1 MGKTAYEKGMKTRRK
16 VLGDEWVDRAERTKT
31 SFNAE
36 FQDLITRYAWN
47 EIWNRKGLDH
57 RTRRMLVITAMVA
70 LGRWEEYQLHV
81 RAAAGDVVAVLDRLR
96 IERAHWV
103 GLSMGGMVGQAFA
116 LAHGDRL
123 GRLVLANTTSSYGAD
138 GRQMWEA
145 RAKAVEEGGMAAIT
159 ELAMTRYFSDEF
171 RARQPGAVD
180 RIRRRFLATDPRGY
194 IGCCDAIRDLDFTSR
209 LAAIKARTLAIAGGK
224 DVGTPPAM
232 SEAMAAKIRGARMAV
247 IAGAAHL
254 SAVENPDAFATL
266 VLDFLLKD

>member
-1 MGKTAYEKGMKTRRK
+1 MKP
-16 VLGDEWVDRAERTKT
+16 VV
-31 SFNAE
+31 
-36 FQDLITRYAWN
+36 
-47 EIWNRKGLDH
+47 
-57 RTRRMLVITAMVA
+57 
-70 LGRWEEYQLHV
+70 LHV
-81 RAAAGDVVAVLDRLR
+81 AEDGRGDAVVLVHAIGCDLGMWDDVAPMLATHFRVIRVDARGHGASPVPPRPYSLGELAGDVVAVLDRLR

-232 SEAMAAKIRGARMAV
+232 SEAMAAEIRGARMAV